1 MAAVD
6 KSQYEI
12 FEVESN
18 HNDPA
23 KRRVVD
29 ISQGVVAFTYFEN
42 IMSPTLTARVI
53 VVNTGGGVS
62 DDEGNMVG
70 VYNGLPFRGG
80 ERVIIKIASNSNNN
94 QDLDFSQDTTKYFF
108 VSSVSD
114 VMVEAQKEIFTLNL
128 ISREAITNE
137 TVRVGK
143 KFPVSQKISDSV
155 EDIIKNYLKSDKI
168 NEIDE
173 TINPYG
179 FIGNLKKPFSII
191 TWLASKS
198 VCESKDNSAGF
209 LFFETIHG
217 FNFKSI
223 DKLIGQ

>member
-12 FEVESN
+12 FLVESN
-18 HNDPA
+18 HNDPK
-23 KRRVVD
+23 KRRTVD

-94 QDLDFSQDTTKYFF
+94 QDLDFSQDPT
-108 VSSVSD
+108 
-114 VMVEAQKEIFTLNL
+114 
-128 ISREAITNE
+128 
-137 TVRVGK
+137 
-143 KFPVSQKISDSV
+143 
-155 EDIIKNYLKSDKI
+155 
-168 NEIDE
+168 
-173 TINPYG
+173 
-179 FIGNLKKPFSII
+179 
-191 TWLASKS
+191 
-198 VCESKDNSAGF
+198 
-209 LFFETIHG
+209 
-217 FNFKSI
+217 
-223 DKLIGQ
+223 